1 MKFSGLEAADAAVI
15 AAYFLITFGVGIL
28 ALRKKHETTED
39 YFLSGRSLP
48 WYLAGLSM
56 VATTFAADTPLA
68 VTGITIERGIA
79 GNFLWLSLIP
89 SGILTAIFYARLWR
103 RSGAMTDAEFATL
116 RYSGRSALFLRRF
129 RALYLAVPVN
139 LIIMGWVTTGMAK
152 VMQVLFDYPTWQTLG
167 LLYTFTVLYII
178 LSGLWGVV
186 ITDALQ
192 FLIAIA
198 ACVILA
204 IVATEKAGGLDQ
216 LWLKAAAQLK
226 PGATAIYPWYYS
238 GPLYVVAVWL
248 GAQWWAS
255 WYPGF
260 EPGGGGY
267 VAQRLLSTR
276 DENHAVAAALLF
288 NVLHFVVRPWPWII
302 TALAA
307 AVALPQASDKEL
319 LYPQAI
325 LAWMPA
331 GLKGLMVAAF
341 LAAFMST
348 IATHLNWGASYIL
361 NDVLPGTRLM
371 PATGRGAIL
380 VSRLTIAVLALAAV
394 GVSYLMDSVSSGWEL
409 ILTLSAGTGPVYLLR
424 WYWKRINAASEIAA
438 MSAAF
443 VFSLIFART
452 GLPQEL
458 RLCLV
463 ALATSLVWV
472 AVTYLTRP
480 ESEQKLQQFQKLV
493 TPRRWTLAELVIFL
507 AAVVLVYAAFFF
519 IGELLRGNWQSA
531 ALNGVVM
538 ASCVALTA
546 FSLKKR
552 GLKG

>member
-1 MKFSGLEAADAAVI
+1 MIPNLAAADFWVI
-15 AAYFLITFGVGIL
+15 AAYFVLTFGVGVF
-28 ALRKKHETTED
+28 ALRRRHETKED

-48 WYLAGLSM
+48 WHLAGLSM

-103 RSGAMTDAEFATL
+103 RSGVMTDAEFATL
-116 RYSGRSALFLRRF
+116 RYSGKPARFLRRF

-152 VMQVLFDYPTWQTLG
+152 VMQVLFQFPTWQTLG
-167 LLYTFTVLYII
+167 ILYAFTVLYIV

-186 ITDALQ
+186 ITDVLQ
-192 FLIAIA
+192 FLIAIT
-198 ACVILA
+198 ACIVLAVI
-204 IVATEKAGGLDQ
+204 ATGHAGGLDQ
-216 LWLKAAAQLK
+216 LWQNAEKTLR
-226 PGATAIYPWYYS
+226 PGATEIYPWYYA
-238 GPLYVVAVWL
+238 GPVYVVVVWL

-276 DENHAVAAALLF
+276 NENHAVAAALLF

-307 AVALPQASDKEL
+307 AVALPQGTDKEL

-325 LAWMPA
+325 LAWMPS

-361 NDVLPGTRLM
+361 NDVFAGTRFA
-371 PATGRGAIL
+371 PQTQRGEML
-380 VSRLTIAVLALAAV
+380 LSRITIVFLAVAAV
-394 GVSYLMDSVSSGWEL
+394 GVSFLMDSVSAGWEL
-409 ILTLSAGTGPVYLLR
+409 ILSISAGTGPVYLLR
-424 WYWKRINAASEIAA
+424 WYWKRINALSEISA
-438 MSAAF
+438 MAGAF
-443 VFSLIFART
+443 LFSLLLAGFD
-452 GLPQEL
+452 LPQEI

-463 ALATSLVWV
+463 ALFTSIFWV
-472 AVTYLTRP
+472 AVTLVTRP
-480 ESEQKLQQFQKLV
+480 EGTEKLAAFEKLV
-493 TPRRWTLAELVIFL
+493 SPRRWTLREL
-507 AAVVLVYAAFFF
+507 VVLVAAVAVIYSAFFL
-519 IGELLRGNWQSA
+519 IGELLRKNWYAVSLNALGLAVALAVTYA
-531 ALNGVVM
+531 ALRRRVN
-538 ASCVALTA
+538 
-546 FSLKKR
+546 
-552 GLKG
+552 

>member
-1 MKFSGLEAADAAVI
+1 MQHLVAADFWVI
-15 AAYFLITFGVGIL
+15 AAYFLLTFGVGVF
-28 ALRKKHETTED
+28 ALRRRHETTED
-39 YFLSGRSLP
+39 YFLSGRALP
-48 WYLAGLSM
+48 WHLAGLSM

-79 GNFLWLSLIP
+79 GNFFWLSLIP

-103 RSGAMTDAEFATL
+103 RSGVMTDAEFATL
-116 RYSGRSALFLRRF
+116 RYSGKPARFLRRF

-152 VMQVLFDYPTWQTLG
+152 VMHVLFQFPTWQTLG
-167 LLYTFTVLYII
+167 ILYAFTVLYIV

-186 ITDALQ
+186 ITDVLQ
-192 FLIAIA
+192 FLIAIT
-198 ACVILA
+198 ACIVLA
-204 IVATEKAGGLDQ
+204 IIATGHAGGLEQ
-216 LWLKAAAQLK
+216 LWQNAEKALK
-226 PGATAIYPWYYS
+226 PGATEIYPWYYA
-238 GPLYVVAVWL
+238 GPFYVVVVWL

-276 DENHAVAAALLF
+276 NENHAVAAALLF

-307 AVALPQASDKEL
+307 AIALPQGADKEL

-361 NDVLPGTRLM
+361 NDVIAGTRLA
-371 PATGRGAIL
+371 PQSRRGEML
-380 VSRLTIAVLALAAV
+380 VSRVTIVALAVSAV
-394 GVSYLMDSVSSGWEL
+394 GVSFLMSSVSAGWEL
-409 ILTLSAGTGPVYLLR
+409 ILSISAGTGPVYLLR
-424 WYWKRINAASEIAA
+424 WYWKRINALSEISA
-438 MSAAF
+438 MAAAF
-443 VFSLIFART
+443 IFSLLMTRLD
-452 GLPQEL
+452 LPQEI

-463 ALATSLVWV
+463 ALLTTIFWLP
-472 AVTYLTRP
+472 VTLLTRQ
-480 ESEQKLQQFQKLV
+480 ERAEKLAEFDKLV
-493 TPRRWTLAELVIFL
+493 SPRRWTVREIVLFL
-507 AAVVLVYAAFFF
+507 AAVAVIYSAFFL
-519 IGELLRGNWQSA
+519 IGELLRQNWYAVSLNA
-531 ALNGVVM
+531 LAFSVALAVTYKALNRRV
-538 ASCVALTA
+538 S
-546 FSLKKR
+546 
-552 GLKG
+552 

>member
-1 MKFSGLEAADAAVI
+1 MHTLSAADFCVI
-15 AAYFLITFGVGIL
+15 AAYFVVTFGVGVY
-28 ALRKKHETTED
+28 ALRRRHETRED

-48 WYLAGLSM
+48 WHLAGLSM

-68 VTGITIERGIA
+68 VTGITVDRGIA

-103 RSGAMTDAEFATL
+103 RSGVMTDAEFATL
-116 RYSGRSALFLRRF
+116 RYSGRAARFLRRF

-152 VMQVLFDYPTWQTLG
+152 VMQVLFQFPTWQTLG
-167 LLYTFTVLYII
+167 VIYAFTVLYII

-192 FLIAIA
+192 FLIAIS
-198 ACVILA
+198 ACTVLAVI
-204 IVATEKAGGLDQ
+204 ATANVGGLEE
-216 LWLKAAAQLK
+216 LWRHADKVLK
-226 PGATAIYPWYYS
+226 PGATEIYPWYYA
-238 GPLYVVAVWL
+238 GPVYVVVVWL

-276 DENHAVAAALLF
+276 NENHAVAAALLF

-307 AVALPQASDKEL
+307 AVALPQGTDKEL

-331 GLKGLMVAAF
+331 GLRGLMVAAF

-361 NDVLPGTRLM
+361 NDVVAETRFA
-371 PATGRGAIL
+371 PAGQRGEIL
-380 VSRLTIAVLALAAV
+380 LSRLTIVALAVAAV
-394 GVSYLMDSVSSGWEL
+394 AVSFLMDSVSAGWEL
-409 ILTLSAGTGPVYLLR
+409 ILSISAGTGPVYLLR
-424 WYWKRINAASEIAA
+424 WYWKRINAYSEISA
-438 MSAAF
+438 MAAAF
-443 VFSLIFART
+443 IFSLMLGRLELA
-452 GLPQEL
+452 QEI
-458 RLCLV
+458 RLCAV
-463 ALATSLVWV
+463 ALCTTLLWV
-472 AVTYLTRP
+472 GVTLATRP
-480 ESEQKLQQFQKLV
+480 EDSAKLAAFERLV
-493 TPRRWTLAELVIFL
+493 SPRRWTLRELLVFV
-507 AAVVLVYAAFFF
+507 AAVVVIYSAFFLIGEILRLDWRAAAINASVLGCALAVTYAA
-519 IGELLRGNWQSA
+519 LRRA
-531 ALNGVVM
+531 
-538 ASCVALTA
+538 
-546 FSLKKR
+546 
-552 GLKG
+552 

>member
-1 MKFSGLEAADAAVI
+1 MPNLVAADFWVI
-15 AAYFLITFGVGIL
+15 AAYFVLTFGVGVF
-28 ALRKKHETTED
+28 ALRRKHETKED

-48 WYLAGLSM
+48 WHLAGLSM

-103 RSGAMTDAEFATL
+103 RSGVMTDAEFATL
-116 RYSGRSALFLRRF
+116 RYSGRPAIFLRRF
-129 RALYLAVPVN
+129 RALYLAIPVN

-152 VMQVLFDYPTWQTLG
+152 VMQVLFQFPTWQTLG
-167 LLYTFTVLYII
+167 LLYAFTVLYIV

-186 ITDALQ
+186 ITDVLQ
-192 FLIAIA
+192 FLIAIT
-198 ACVILA
+198 ACIVLAVI
-204 IVATEKAGGLDQ
+204 ATGQVGGLEQ
-216 LWLKAAAQLK
+216 LWQNAEKTLK
-226 PGATAIYPWYYS
+226 PGATAIYPWYYA
-238 GPLYVVAVWL
+238 GPVYVVVVWL

-276 DENHAVAAALLF
+276 NENHAVAAALLF

-307 AVALPQASDKEL
+307 AVALPQGSDKEL

-361 NDVLPGTRLM
+361 NDVIAGTRLA
-371 PATGRGAIL
+371 PRDQRGEML
-380 VSRLTIAVLALAAV
+380 LSRLTIIVLAVAAI
-394 GVSYLMDSVSSGWEL
+394 GVSFLMDSVSAGWEL
-409 ILTLSAGTGPVYLLR
+409 ILSISAGTGPVYLLR
-424 WYWKRINAASEIAA
+424 WYWKRVNAFSEISA
-438 MSAAF
+438 MAGAF
-443 VFSLIFART
+443 GFSLLLSRFEI
-452 GLPQEL
+452 PQEI

-463 ALATSLVWV
+463 ALLTSISWVLVTLFTPAEGDEKLAAFESLV
-472 AVTYLTRP
+472 
-480 ESEQKLQQFQKLV
+480 S
-493 TPRRWTLAELVIFL
+493 PRRWTMRELVVFA
-507 AAVVLVYAAFFF
+507 AAVGVIYTAFFL
-519 IGELLRGNWQSA
+519 IGEMLRLNWYAA
-531 ALNGVVM
+531 ALNALGLA
-538 ASCVALTA
+538 ASLAVTYAALRRRV
-546 FSLKKR
+546 S
-552 GLKG
+552 

>member
-1 MKFSGLEAADAAVI
+1 MQGLAVADFWVI
-15 AAYFLITFGVGIL
+15 ATYFVITFGVGVF
-28 ALRKKHETTED
+28 ALRRRHETKED

-48 WYLAGLSM
+48 WHLAGLSM

-79 GNFLWLSLIP
+79 GNFFWLSLIP

-103 RSGAMTDAEFATL
+103 RSGVMTDAEFATL
-116 RYSGRSALFLRRF
+116 RYSGKPAHFLRRF

-152 VMQVLFDYPTWQTLG
+152 VMQVLFEFPTWQTLG
-167 LLYTFTVLYII
+167 ILYAFTVLYIV

-192 FLIAIA
+192 FLIAIT
-198 ACVILA
+198 ACVVLA
-204 IVATEKAGGLDQ
+204 VIATGHVGGLEL
-216 LWLKAAAQLK
+216 LWQNAEKTLK
-226 PGATAIYPWYYS
+226 PGATEIYPWYYA
-238 GPLYVVAVWL
+238 GPVYVVVVWL

-276 DENHAVAAALLF
+276 NENHAVAAALLF

-307 AVALPQASDKEL
+307 AVALPQGTDKEL

-331 GLKGLMVAAF
+331 GLKGLMLAAF

-361 NDVLPGTRLM
+361 NDVIAGTRFA
-371 PATGRGAIL
+371 PRGQRGEML
-380 VSRLTIAVLALAAV
+380 LSRIAVVVLAAAAM
-394 GVSYLMDSVSSGWEL
+394 GVSFLMDSVSSGWEL
-409 ILTLSAGTGPVYLLR
+409 ILSISAGSGPVYLLR
-424 WYWKRINAASEIAA
+424 WYWKRINALSEISA
-438 MSAAF
+438 MAAAF
-443 VFSLIFART
+443 GFSLLFARFN
-452 GLPQEL
+452 LPQEI

-463 ALATSLVWV
+463 ALCTSIFWL
-472 AVTYLTRP
+472 AVTFSTRP
-480 ESEQKLQQFQKLV
+480 EGAEKLAAFEAKV
-493 TPRRWTLAELVIFL
+493 SPRRWLLSELIVFI
-507 AAVVLVYAAFFF
+507 AAVSVIYSAFFL
-519 IGELLRGNWQSA
+519 IGELLRSNWPA
-531 ALNGVVM
+531 ALLNAIALS
-538 ASCVALTA
+538 ASLGITCVALRRRL
-546 FSLKKR
+546 S
-552 GLKG
+552 

>member
-1 MKFSGLEAADAAVI
+1 MIPNLAAADLWVI
-15 AAYFLITFGVGIL
+15 AAYFLLTFGVGVF
-28 ALRKKHETTED
+28 ALRRRHETKED

-48 WYLAGLSM
+48 WHLAGLSL

-103 RSGAMTDAEFATL
+103 RSGVMTDAEFATL
-116 RYSGRSALFLRRF
+116 RYSGKPARFLRRF
-129 RALYLAVPVN
+129 RALYLALPVN
-139 LIIMGWVTTGMAK
+139 LIIMGWVTTGMVK
-152 VMQVLFDYPTWQTLG
+152 VMQVLFELPTWQTLG
-167 LLYTFTVLYII
+167 VLYAFTVLYIV

-186 ITDALQ
+186 ITDVLQ
-192 FLIAIA
+192 FL
-198 ACVILA
+198 LA
-204 IVATEKAGGLDQ
+204 ITACIVLAVIATGQAGGLDQ
-216 LWLKAAAQLK
+216 LWQQAEKTLK
-226 PGATAIYPWYYS
+226 PGATEIYPWHYT
-238 GPLYVVAVWL
+238 GPVYVVVVWL

-276 DENHAVAAALLF
+276 NENHAVAAALLF

-307 AVALPQASDKEL
+307 AVVLPQGADKEL

-361 NDVLPGTRLM
+361 NDVIAGTRFA
-371 PATGRGAIL
+371 PRDKRGEML
-380 VSRLTIAVLALAAV
+380 LSRITIIVLAVAAI
-394 GVSYLMDSVSSGWEL
+394 GVSFLMDSVSAGWEL
-409 ILTLSAGTGPVYLLR
+409 ILSISAGTGPVFLLR
-424 WYWKRINAASEIAA
+424 WYWKRVNAFSEISA
-438 MSAAF
+438 MASAF
-443 VFSLIFART
+443 VFSLLLARFD
-452 GLPQEL
+452 LPQEI

-463 ALATSLVWV
+463 ALLTTVFWITVTLLTPPESSEKLAAFDSLV
-472 AVTYLTRP
+472 L
-480 ESEQKLQQFQKLV
+480 
-493 TPRRWTLAELVIFL
+493 PRRWTLRELIVFV
-507 AAVVLVYAAFFF
+507 AAVSMIYSAFFF
-519 IGELLRGNWQSA
+519 IGELLRLNWYAAGLNALALACALMVTYA
-531 ALNGVVM
+531 ALRRRLN
-538 ASCVALTA
+538 
-546 FSLKKR
+546 
-552 GLKG
+552 